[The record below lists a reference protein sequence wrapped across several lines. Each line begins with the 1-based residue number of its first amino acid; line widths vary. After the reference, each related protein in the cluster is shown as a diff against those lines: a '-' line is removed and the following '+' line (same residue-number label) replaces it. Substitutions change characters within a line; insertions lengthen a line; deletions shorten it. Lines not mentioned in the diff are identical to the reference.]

1 MWSRLR
7 VLGSLLG
14 CVALVAVLTQMVGSG
29 QPVAAVAP
37 ELAPVAVPSPAPAQ
51 PAGDGD
57 YVKYYTVPAPAQD
70 APESLTSIAGRLL
83 GAPGRAEEIHRLNV
97 GRRQP
102 DGGALTDSKQ
112 VRAGWSLVL
121 PWDAY
126 GDGVRM
132 GLLPTEPPASP
143 TEPPVSPTVPPSSAG
158 VPPVP
163 PHRPATTPPTTPA
176 SPGGPTTPVSPA
188 SPGGPAGPTPSTSAG
203 SGTPTT
209 PASPGRDGSSSSPG
223 TCTNSV
229 PSRPDSGW
237 ARDRM
242 TADQAWGRT
251 QGEGV
256 LVAVVDSGVDASVPE
271 LSGRVAVGADI
282 PTGRG
287 RGDVDC
293 LGSGTAMASILGAR
307 PTGAD
312 PARRDQVVG
321 MAPGAT
327 ILPLRVVAEAPQ
339 AKPTDS
345 ATAIEVA
352 VTAGA
357 RVVALGAFVDLA
369 DNAVQDAIRSAVA
382 HDVVVVAGAPTVAGG
397 PSAPTSAAPDGSP
410 DPMPAALD
418 GLLRVAG
425 VGPDGQPAANY
436 QPSGVDVTAPGIDVA
451 TLGAARSGVRASS
464 GSQYAVAYVAG
475 AVTLVRS
482 AFPNLNA
489 SQVAHRI
496 KVTADRAGR
505 DGPDPAIGWGM
516 VNPNAAV
523 TLALAE
529 EASPRPAETDGFGPL
544 RILTISLLVVV
555 GLAAAAVLTRRA
567 PAPAEAAAAR
577 LLAIGGRKRRTGV
590 AGTGPDGDDTGTA
603 GPSIPDD
610 DGRNPAG
617 TGSGADGGG
626 GTVVDGVPGT
636 PKPAGA
642 SPDGGTGTSPDS
654 TTGTSPDSGAG
665 PDSTTGTSPDSG
677 AGPDSTTGPGQ
688 STGEPGTD
696 PAGPAA
702 RA

>member
-14 CVALVAVLTQMVGSG
+14 CVALVAVLTQMAGPG

-37 ELAPVAVPSPAPAQ
+37 ELAPVAAPAALSPAPT
-51 PAGDGD
+51 PPTGDGD
-57 YVKYYTVPAPAQD
+57 YVKYYTVPVPPQD

-83 GAPGRAEEIHRLNV
+83 GAPGRAEEIYRLNV

-132 GLLPTEPPASP
+132 GMLPTEPPASP
-143 TEPPVSPTVPPSSAG
+143 TEPPVSPTVPPPSAG
-158 VPPVP
+158 APPVP
-163 PHRPATTPPTTPA
+163 PHGPATTPPTTPA
-176 SPGGPTTPVSPA
+176 SSA

-209 PASPGRDGSSSSPG
+209 PASPGRDGSSTSPG

-242 TADQAWGRT
+242 AADQAWGRT

-271 LSGRVAVGADI
+271 LSGRVALGADI

-307 PTGAD
+307 PTGSDA
-312 PARRDQVVG
+312 ARRDQVVG

-339 AKPTDS
+339 AKPADS

-357 RVVALGAFVDLA
+357 RVVALGGFVDLA

-397 PSAPTSAAPDGSP
+397 PPPPTSAAPDGSP
-410 DPMPAALD
+410 TPAPAALD

-425 VGPDGQPAANY
+425 VGPDGQPASNY
-436 QPSGVDVTAPGIDVA
+436 RPSGVDVTAPGIDVA
-451 TLGAARSGVRASS
+451 TLGAGRSGVRASS

-489 SQVAHRI
+489 AQVAHRI
-496 KVTADRAGR
+496 KVTADRAGQ
-505 DGPDPAIGWGM
+505 DGPDPAVGWGM

-529 EASPRPAETDGFGPL
+529 EAPPRPAETDGFGPV

-567 PAPAEAAAAR
+567 PAPAEAAAR
-577 LLAIGGRKRRTGV
+577 LLVIGGRRRRTGG
-590 AGTGPDGDDTGTA
+590 AGTGPDGGDTGTA

-617 TGSGADGGG
+617 TDSGADSGS
-626 GTVVDGVPGT
+626 GTAVDGVPGT
-636 PKPAGA
+636 PKPAGT
-642 SPDGGTGTSPDS
+642 SPDGGTEPG
-654 TTGTSPDSGAG
+654 PDSG
-665 PDSTTGTSPDSG
+665 TG
-677 AGPDSTTGPGQ
+677 TGPGQ